1 MAEPVKIPPV
11 TSLARQTAPTVAH
24 RRRALIASLVAT
36 ICANLPAFLT
46 GGLAVQMQADLDF
59 GTTALGVAVGAFF
72 VAGAVSSAAAGRVV
86 EGFGAA
92 RSLRWAAAM
101 SGIVQLVIAGLVQSF
116 AVLVLLLVVGGLA
129 NSWAQPASN
138 VFLAR
143 IVPPNRLGLALGLQK
158 SAIPAAALLGGL
170 AVPAIALTVGWRWA
184 FVAGAL
190 LSFTG
195 TLQIPSDGPGGDSAH
210 AERRPSAKPDV
221 PAVSLLVLAVGV
233 GFGAAASGALSAFL
247 VLSSVD
253 AGLSEASAGIMLVVG
268 SVAGIAVRLLV
279 GASADRYPGRALAFI
294 SGMFAIAAVAFLLLA
309 TRSTWLYLVATPL
322 AFATAYAW
330 PGLFHLALVRSNPSA
345 PGAATGLAM
354 TGTFTG
360 AVTGPV
366 IFGAVAGAISYP
378 MAWLTGALFLA
389 LGAVIVGVSSRSI
402 HEVVPP
408 SHLTE
413 AQALGAAGAT

>member
-1 MAEPVKIPPV
+1 M
-11 TSLARQTAPTVAH
+11 
-24 RRRALIASLVAT
+24 AT
-36 ICANLPAFLT
+36 IAANLPAFLT

-59 GTTALGVAVGAFF
+59 GATALGVAVGAFF
-72 VAGAVSSAAAGRVV
+72 VAGAVSSAAAGKIV
-86 EGFGAA
+86 ERFGAA

-101 SGIVQLVIAGLVQSF
+101 SGIVQLAVAGLVRSF
-116 AVLVLLLVVGGLA
+116 AALVVLLLIGGLA

-138 VFLAR
+138 VFLVR
-143 IVPPNRLGLALGLQK
+143 VVPPNRLGVALGLQK

-190 LSFTG
+190 LSFTA
-195 TLQIPSDGPGGDSAH
+195 TLAIPTDGPGADTVH
-210 AERRPSAKPDV
+210 AERRGTAKPDV
-221 PAVSLLVLAVGV
+221 PTLRLLVLAVGV

-268 SVAGIAVRLLV
+268 SIAGIGVRLLV

-294 SGMFAIAAVAFLLLA
+294 AGMFAVAAIAFLLLA
-309 TRSTWLYLVATPL
+309 TRSTWLYLLATPL

-360 AVTGPV
+360 AVSGPV
-366 IFGAVAGAISYP
+366 IFGAVAGGISYP
-378 MAWLTGALFLA
+378 AAWLTGALFLI
-389 LGAVIVGVSSRSI
+389 LGAVIVGASSRNI
-402 HEVVPP
+402 HEVGPP
-408 SHLTE
+408 SQITE
-413 AQALGAAGAT
+413 PQALGATGAT